1 MSTETTIIVAAV
13 VLWFA
18 QSWYLNTRLER
29 VHKKLDL
36 LVESFDGLRTYLYE
50 IDPQFD
56 EERSLEADLHESV
69 QAGSMSFSGMSH
81 LDLLQRKENEGKR
94 TLNTPFFELK

>member
-1 MSTETTIIVAAV
+1 MSIETTIIVAAV

-18 QSWYLNTRLER
+18 QGWYLNTRLER

-36 LVESFDGLRTYLYE
+36 LLESFDGLRTYLYE
-50 IDPQFD
+50 IDPQFE

-81 LDLLQRKENEGKR
+81 MELLRKKEKEGKR
-94 TLNTPFFELK
+94 TLSTPFHEVR